1 MLIMGAVTPF
11 LATRTGEYAIDKDL
25 AALDREDAIAEE
37 KQRYIDK
44 RTAELHERRMANVS
58 DEDLIIA
65 LEYLTTVPAS
75 VARMKQWIYSNDEF
89 CAAAMQGAISAAIRL
104 DSASIAMTEAK
115 ALFDASASAERH

>member
-1 MLIMGAVTPF
+1 MGAITPF
-11 LATRTGEYAIDKDL
+11 LATRAGEYAIDRDL

-44 RTAELHERRMANVS
+44 RTDELHTKRMSNVS

-65 LEYLTTVPAS
+65 LETLTTMPES

-89 CAAAMQGAISAAIRL
+89 CASAMQGAISAAIRL
-104 DSASIAMTEAK
+104 DCASIAQTEAK
-115 ALFDASASAERH
+115 ALYDESASAERH

>member
-1 MLIMGAVTPF
+1 MGAVTPF

-104 DSASIAMTEAK
+104 DSASIAITEAK
-115 ALFDASASAERH
+115 ALFDESASEERH